1 MQQIL
6 KTFTLITLFSFVF
19 SCSVEQSKQEQPVYE
34 SASSESISAEEIHVS
49 EQVTVS
55 KKANCTS
62 EPCTSVSI
70 TYPRYE
76 GYPRFNQMIVEQ
88 ITSTLSEDYIMEAD
102 GSESIDE
109 LVDMFLQSYQEF
121 IENFP
126 ESSTAWNLD
135 IEAEQTYATSEVVSL
150 AVKTSG
156 YTGGAHS
163 NSFVEYL
170 TLSESSKKPLELK
183 DIVKN
188 ERKLKQIAE
197 QAFRSYYDI
206 AEGQSFSD
214 FGFTFQNDE
223 FALPETIGL
232 TQQGL
237 VLYYNS
243 YEIAAY
249 AKGPTELVIPF
260 DQIAGIL
267 KI

>member
-1 MQQIL
+1 MNRNQNL
-6 KTFTLITLFSFVF
+6 LLTTFLACFFY
-19 SCSVEQSKQEQPVYE
+19 SCSVEQSKQEQPVDE
-34 SASSESISAEEIHVS
+34 STQTVVTSEKGILAV
-49 EQVTVS
+49 EQVSVS

-76 GYPRFNQMIVEQ
+76 GYPRFNQIIVEQ

-102 GSESIDE
+102 GSESLDQ

-135 IEAEQTYATSEVVSL
+135 IEAEQTYATLEVVSL
-150 AVKTSG
+150 AIKTSG

-188 ERKLKQIAE
+188 EKKLKQIAE
-197 QAFRSYYDI
+197 QAFRSHYDI
-206 AEGQSFSD
+206 AEEQSFSD
-214 FGFTFQNDE
+214 FGFTFQNNE

-260 DQIAGIL
+260 DQIADIL